1 VNLVEYLARASK
13 YLERHGVASPRL
25 NAEIMLAHL
34 LGTSRLE
41 IYTNFERPLSE
52 AQADAYREKVML
64 RGSGIPLQYIT
75 GETGFRG
82 LTLKAREG
90 VFIPRPETEVLV
102 EKALEVLG
110 EGAGGRVLDLGT
122 GCGNVALSI
131 AVERPDAS
139 VVATDC
145 DPEAVA
151 LCAENA
157 RALEVGDRV
166 QVLAGDLFEPVSGIE
181 DFDLIISNPPYVPDG
196 ARDGLPVE
204 VRDHEPAAALFAGP
218 DGMDLI
224 RRIAE
229 GAPGH
234 LKRGGWLVL
243 ESDESNA
250 AVAAAELEAAG
261 WRDAEVFLDLAG
273 RQRIVRARWEKQ

>member
-1 VNLVEYLARASK
+1 VNLVEYLTRASE
-13 YLERHGVASPRL
+13 YLDRHGVASPRL
-25 NAEIMLAHL
+25 NAELILAGL

-41 IYTNFERPLSE
+41 IYTSFERLLSDAE
-52 AQADAYREKVML
+52 ADAYREKVML

-82 LTLKAREG
+82 LTLRVRQG

-102 EKALEVLG
+102 EKGLEVL
-110 EGAGGRVLDLGT
+110 ESGAGRRVLDLGT
-122 GCGNVALSI
+122 GCGNVALSV
-131 AVERPDAS
+131 AVERPSAH

-157 RALEVGDRV
+157 SSLEVGDRV
-166 QVLAGDLFEPVSGIE
+166 QVLVGDLFEPARGLE
-181 DFDLIISNPPYVPDG
+181 GFDLIISNPPYVPEG
-196 ARDGLPVE
+196 ARDALPVE

-218 DGMDLI
+218 EGMDVI
-224 RRIAE
+224 RRIAA

-234 LKRGGWLVL
+234 LEPGGWLAL
-243 ESDESNA
+243 ETDESNA
-250 AVAAAELEAAG
+250 AITASELEAAG
-261 WRDAEVFLDLAG
+261 WQDVEVFLDLTG
-273 RQRIVRARWEKQ
+273 RQRIVRARWEQL